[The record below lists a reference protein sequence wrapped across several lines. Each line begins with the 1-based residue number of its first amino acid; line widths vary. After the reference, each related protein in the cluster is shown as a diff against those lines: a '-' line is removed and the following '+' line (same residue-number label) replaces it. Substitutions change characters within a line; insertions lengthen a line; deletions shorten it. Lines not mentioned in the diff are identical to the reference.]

1 MNTRNAVERRS
12 LPQSPSVTAPSS
24 EGAKRE
30 RAFSQ
35 LTPLRQRLIFAPF
48 CPYNPR
54 LCTPI
59 KALNVPIK
67 THKNPIKEQLL

>member
-1 MNTRNAVERRS
+1 MDTRNAVERRS

-35 LTPLRQRLIFAPF
+35 LTPLRQRLIFASF
-48 CPYNPR
+48 CTYNPR
-54 LCTPI
+54 LCT
-59 KALNVPIK
+59 
-67 THKNPIKEQLL
+67 HKGP

>member
-1 MNTRNAVERRS
+1 MDTRNAVERRS

-35 LTPLRQRLIFAPF
+35 LTPLRQRLILRLFAPIT
-48 CPYNPR
+48 PVYV
-54 LCTPI
+54 PI